1 MNRKQRR
8 AESAAAKAGQPSGQD
23 DPIDLHSAGIEA
35 FRTGRLDLAVS
46 LIAQAIAADGN
57 KPDFHYNLAIVLK
70 AQGRL
75 AEAAA
80 CYQRAIALRPGY
92 ADAHNNLGNIWKM
105 LGGRNKALASF
116 AAALE
121 HRPGNA
127 DTLYNLGLLS
137 SEAGDREMAAL
148 YFRRCLEHDPEDS
161 RGARM
166 LLAHLG
172 QEAAP
177 EQTSQAQL
185 EKIYDVRS
193 QFWDSEQS
201 YFAPAL
207 VAEAFRQHAPG
218 GHPAGTMDI
227 LDIGCGTGLVGAQVR
242 PFMTPGAGR
251 LDGVDISGAMLG
263 KAEAKGVY
271 DKLHRGDL
279 LSFLSTHTDS
289 YDTILAAATLI
300 HFGSLDALFQAAAQT
315 LRAKGLFLFTLFSH
329 EQDSDFSVAASAP
342 LAQSGCYSHGMG
354 YVERLAAENGFSVRM
369 LEKIVHEH
377 DRDGNP
383 VPGLLTVLCRDEPG
397 RDMP

>member
-8 AESAAAKAGQPSGQD
+8 AEQAAAKAGQPSGEN

-35 FRTGRLDLAVS
+35 FRTGRLDLAAR

-92 ADAHNNLGNIWKM
+92 ADAHNNLGNIWKT
-105 LGGRNKALASF
+105 LGERNKALASF

-137 SEAGDREMAAL
+137 SETGDREMAAL
-148 YFRRCLEHDPEDS
+148 YFRRCLEHDPDDS

-166 LLAHLG
+166 LLARLG
-172 QEAAP
+172 LAGAP
-177 EQTSQAQL
+177 EQASEAQL
-185 EKIYDVRS
+185 QRIYDVRS
-193 QFWDSEQS
+193 RFWDSEQS

-207 VAEAFRQHAPG
+207 VAEAFSQHARG
-218 GHPAGTMDI
+218 ALDI
-227 LDIGCGTGLVGAQVR
+227 LDIGCGTGLVGALVR
-242 PFMTPGAGR
+242 PFMNAAAGR
-251 LDGVDISGAMLG
+251 LDGIDISRAMLD

-271 DKLHRGDL
+271 DRLDKGDL
-279 LSFLSTHTDS
+279 VSFLSAHKDS

-300 HFGSLDALFQAAAQT
+300 HFGDLQTLFQAAAQS
-315 LRAKGLFLFTLFSH
+315 LRAKGLFIFTVFSH
-329 EQDSDFSVAASAP
+329 EQDSDFSVAASDP
-342 LAQSGCYSHGMG
+342 LAQSGCYSHSMG
-354 YVERLAAENGFSVRM
+354 YVERLAAESGFSARLLTKV
-369 LEKIVHEH
+369 VHEH

-383 VPGLLTVLCRDEPG
+383 VPGLLAVLRRDEPG